1 MDEGFSD
8 DDVYYNIAASFMLN
22 EDKGGVKG
30 KCTLSYH
37 SMFLLVALMPLIV
50 AAIAALSLFYLYFH
64 LTFFASVQQQKR
76 FYGQKTWRKNKKQ
89 KKTFDMYN
97 LGTKSNIL
105 TMKCI

>member
-50 AAIAALSLFYLYFH
+50 AATAASLFYLYFH
-64 LTFFASVQQQKR
+64 LTFLHQYQQQKR
-76 FYGQKTWRKNKKQ
+76 FYGQKTFFFFLSFDIYNFGRKW
-89 KKTFDMYN
+89 
-97 LGTKSNIL
+97 NIL

>member
-37 SMFLLVALMPLIV
+37 SIFLLVALMPLIV

-64 LTFFASVQQQKR
+64 LTFLHQYNSRSVFMVKR
-76 FYGQKTWRKNKKQ
+76 HGEKTKNKK
-89 KKTFDMYN
+89 KLST
-97 LGTKSNIL
+97 
-105 TMKCI
+105 CII

>member
-50 AAIAALSLFYLYFH
+50 AAIAALSVLPIFSFNI
-64 LTFFASVQQQKR
+64 FASVQQQKR
-76 FYGQKTWRKNKKQ
+76 FYGQKTW
-89 KKTFDMYN
+89 
-97 LGTKSNIL
+97 NIL

>member
-50 AAIAALSLFYLYFH
+50 AAIAALSFLPIFSFNI
-64 LTFFASVQQQKR
+64 FASVQQQKR
-76 FYGQKTWRKNKKQ
+76 FYGQKTWNFLYIYIY
-89 KKTFDMYN
+89 KTFDMYN
-97 LGTKSNIL
+97 QGTKSNIL

>member
-50 AAIAALSLFYLYFH
+50 AAIAALSVLPIFSFNS
-64 LTFFASVQQQKR
+64 FASVQQQKR
-76 FYGQKTWRKNKKQ
+76 FYGQKIWEKKNKKLS
-89 KKTFDMYN
+89 T
-97 LGTKSNIL
+97 
-105 TMKCI
+105 CII

>member
-50 AAIAALSLFYLYFH
+50 AAIAALSVLPIFSFNS
-64 LTFFASVQQQKR
+64 FASVQQQKR
-76 FYGQKTWRKNKKQ
+76 FYGQKIWRKKNPKN
-89 KKTFDMYN
+89 FRHV
-97 LGTKSNIL
+97 
-105 TMKCI
+105 

>member
-50 AAIAALSLFYLYFH
+50 AAIAALSVLPIFSFNS
-64 LTFFASVQQQKR
+64 FASVQQQKR
-76 FYGQKTWRKNKKQ
+76 FYGQKIWKKKKK

-105 TMKCI
+105 TIKCI

>member
-8 DDVYYNIAASFMLN
+8 DDIYYNIAASFMLN

-50 AAIAALSLFYLYFH
+50 AAIAARSLFYLYFH
-64 LTFFASVQQQKR
+64 LTFFHQYQQQKH
-76 FYGQKTWRKNKKQ
+76 FYGQKTCKK
-89 KKTFDMYN
+89 KKKKSFDTYN
-97 LGTKSNIL
+97 LGTKWNIL

>member
-50 AAIAALSLFYLYFH
+50 AAIAALSVLPIFSFNS
-64 LTFFASVQQQKR
+64 FASVQQQKR
-76 FYGQKTWRKNKKQ
+76 FYGQKTWKKKQ
-89 KKTFDMYN
+89 KTFDMYN

>member
-50 AAIAALSLFYLYFH
+50 AAIAALSVLPIFSFNS
-64 LTFFASVQQQKR
+64 FASVQQQKR
-76 FYGQKTWRKNKKQ
+76 FYGQKTRGGKKQ
-89 KKTFDMYN
+89 KTFDMYN

-105 TMKCI
+105 TIKCI